1 MRVRECADL
10 NIHAFFRATTPTVPS
25 KRYKLEHLWKW
36 FDQPYGHEVPLVL
49 KNLYYSIEKAQARDA
64 SLPAFYVPHLS
75 AIQLFPPKVTS
86 ARNGQEASSDGAL
99 VDRHPGSLSPSS
111 SSHVAASAPAGAADS
126 VHTGVTS
133 SVGGGEAGYPS
144 PLTRSHSPPVTVF
157 SGNSSLSS
165 SPLLQAHKITNDS
178 MPEAPL
184 PASEALPKGTWSA
197 TGACALFCATGT
209 LFYCTHFY
217 VAWYPLLCHSLLWY
231 PILVPYSLVRYP
243 MPLISCSMPLT
254 SAWCH

>member
-1 MRVRECADL
+1 MRARECADL

-25 KRYKLEHLWKW
+25 RRYKLEHLWRW

-75 AIQLFPPKVTS
+75 AIQLFPPKDTS
-86 ARNGQEASSDGAL
+86 DRIGKEASSDGAL
-99 VDRHPGSLSPSS
+99 VDRHLGSLSGSS
-111 SSHVAASAPAGAADS
+111 SSHVAASAPAGADDS
-126 VHTGVTS
+126 VKTGVSS
-133 SVGGGEAGYPS
+133 SVGVGAAGYPS

-165 SPLLQAHKITNDS
+165 SPLLEARTLTNDS

-184 PASEALPKGTWSA
+184 PASDALPKGAWSS
-197 TGACALFCATGT
+197 TGACT
-209 LFYCTHFY
+209 LI
-217 VAWYPLLCHSLLWY
+217 LCYWY
-231 PILVPYSLVRYP
+231 PILCYWYP
-243 MPLISCSMPLT
+243 NL
-254 SAWCH
+254 

>member
-1 MRVRECADL
+1 MRARECADF
-10 NIHAFFRATTPTVPS
+10 NILAFFRATTPTVPS
-25 KRYKLEHLWKW
+25 DRYKLEQLWEW

-64 SLPAFYVPHLS
+64 CLPAFYVPHLS
-75 AIQLFPPKVTS
+75 AIQLFPPKETS

-99 VDRHPGSLSPSS
+99 ADRHLGSLSRSS
-111 SSHVAASAPAGAADS
+111 SSHVAACAPAAAADS
-126 VHTGVTS
+126 VQTGVSS
-133 SVGGGEAGYPS
+133 SVGGAAAGNPSPLAAGYPS

-184 PASEALPKGTWSA
+184 PASDALPKGAWSA
-197 TGACALFCATGT
+197 TGACTLLCPPRT
-209 LFYCTHFY
+209 LFYSNHSR
-217 VAWYPLLCHSLLWY
+217 VAGYPVL
-231 PILVPYSLVRYP
+231 
-243 MPLISCSMPLT
+243 
-254 SAWCH
+254 